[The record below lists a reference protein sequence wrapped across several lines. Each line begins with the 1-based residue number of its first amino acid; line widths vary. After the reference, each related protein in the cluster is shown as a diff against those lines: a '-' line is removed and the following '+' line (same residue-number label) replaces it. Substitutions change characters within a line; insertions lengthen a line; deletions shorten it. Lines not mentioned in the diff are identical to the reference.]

1 MINGT
6 HAIIHSSDADADA
19 DRARQLSLPAN
30 GAAAPSTV

>member
-6 HAIIHSSDADADA
+6 HAIIHSSDADA